1 LYIDS
6 VDVELNYAI
15 GQLNSMLGI
24 EDGHAVSTGLI
35 LEQNVPNP
43 VTSSTVIT
51 YNIRENSVISLY
63 VFDVCGKRI
72 KTLVEA
78 SQKAGSYDVTW
89 QTENISPG
97 IYFYRIQT
105 GKGAITRKCIVL

>member
-6 VDVELNYAI
+6 VDVELKYAI

-24 EDGHAVSTGLI
+24 EDGHAGSKELI
-35 LEQNVPNP
+35 LEQNQPNP
-43 VTSSTVIT
+43 AISSTM
-51 YNIRENSVISLY
+51 ISYRLQQADFVTLIVY
-63 VFDVCGKRI
+63 DLCGKRI

-78 SQKAGSYDVTW
+78 SQKAGSYAVTW

-105 GKGAITRKCIVL
+105 GKAAITRKCIVL